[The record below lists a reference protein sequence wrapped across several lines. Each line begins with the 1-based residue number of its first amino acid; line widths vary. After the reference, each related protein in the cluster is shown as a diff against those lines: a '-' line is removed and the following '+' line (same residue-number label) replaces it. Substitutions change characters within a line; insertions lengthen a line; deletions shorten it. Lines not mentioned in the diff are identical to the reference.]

1 MYRKLPR
8 VAGALAAL
16 AGVVAT
22 GAQPSSASRL
32 PEAVANV
39 PFTMTTEAS
48 GPFPKSFNPFI
59 TSTYAGYVNHL
70 IYEPLYQLNYAKL
83 QPIPWLATSY
93 TWSNGGKTM
102 TFDIRPGVQW
112 SNGTPF
118 SAADVAFTFNLMKK
132 NPAANVDALP
142 IASATAPSAT
152 KAVVN
157 FSESSYSQ
165 IYNILSTL
173 IVSQAIWSKVPD
185 PATYTDPNPVG
196 TGPYVLSTFT
206 PQVITMTANPH
217 YWQPGLPKIQ
227 TVQAVQ
233 EDSSAST
240 EAALD
245 TGTVDWSADVFPDH
259 TTMTKAFPN
268 LKVEAFP
275 FVDVPMVLNFTKYP
289 LNLLPVRQA
298 ISEALDRPAI
308 VKLLAP
314 YLDTPMNNKTALVG
328 QSMGNLIAPQFKNA
342 TFRYSPSGA
351 QKLLEKA
358 GFKRGSGGIFV
369 SPNGK
374 PLQLSLMIP
383 SSYPNWVAISP
394 VIQSELK
401 AAGIGMSIQLVAET
415 TYAANAALGDFD
427 LTLSSQPYENPYG
440 LYDFY
445 LGSSGTAPI
454 GHTATTDWGRYMD
467 STTQQLLTR
476 LNGTLPGSAAAAT
489 ALARL
494 ESVVVTQTPFVPIFV
509 NSQWGV
515 YNSNAVTG
523 YPTAS
528 NLYAFPS
535 EINTEVIL
543 LHLRSVRK

>member
-275 FVDVPMVLNFTKYP
+275 FVDVPMVLNFT
-289 LNLLPVRQA
+289 
-298 ISEALDRPAI
+298 
-308 VKLLAP
+308 
-314 YLDTPMNNKTALVG
+314 
-328 QSMGNLIAPQFKNA
+328 
-342 TFRYSPSGA
+342 
-351 QKLLEKA
+351 
-358 GFKRGSGGIFV
+358 
-369 SPNGK
+369 
-374 PLQLSLMIP
+374 
-383 SSYPNWVAISP
+383 
-394 VIQSELK
+394 
-401 AAGIGMSIQLVAET
+401 
-415 TYAANAALGDFD
+415 
-427 LTLSSQPYENPYG
+427 
-440 LYDFY
+440 
-445 LGSSGTAPI
+445 
-454 GHTATTDWGRYMD
+454 
-467 STTQQLLTR
+467 
-476 LNGTLPGSAAAAT
+476 
-489 ALARL
+489 
-494 ESVVVTQTPFVPIFV
+494 
-509 NSQWGV
+509 
-515 YNSNAVTG
+515 
-523 YPTAS
+523 
-528 NLYAFPS
+528 
-535 EINTEVIL
+535 
-543 LHLRSVRK
+543 

>member
-173 IVSQAIWSKVPD
+173 IVSQAVWSKVPD

-240 EAALD
+240 EDALD

>member
-1 MYRKLPR
+1 MHRNPLR
-8 VAGALAAL
+8 VGGVLATVVGALAL
-16 AGVVAT
+16 
-22 GAQPSSASRL
+22 GANSSSASQW
-32 PEAVANV
+32 PGAAGTA

-83 QPIPWLATSY
+83 QPVPWLATSY
-93 TWSNGGKTM
+93 TWSNDGKTM
-102 TFDIRPGVQW
+102 TFAVRPGVQW

-118 SAADVAFTFNLMKK
+118 SAADVAFTFNLMRK

-142 IASATAPSAT
+142 IASASAPSAS

-157 FSESSYSQ
+157 FTQSSYSQ
-165 IYNILSTL
+165 IYNILTTL
-173 IVSQAIWSKVPD
+173 IVSQAVWSKVPD
-185 PATYTDPNPVG
+185 PTTYTDPDPVG
-196 TGPYVLSTFT
+196 TGAYVLSTFT

-217 YWQPGLPKIQ
+217 YWQRGLPKIQ

-233 EDSSAST
+233 EDTSAST

-259 TTMTKAFPN
+259 STMTKQHSN

-275 FVDVPMVLNFTKYP
+275 FVDVPMVVNFKKYP
-289 LNLLPVRQA
+289 LNLVAVRQA
-298 ISEALDRPAI
+298 ISESLNRPAI

-314 YLDTPMNNKTALVG
+314 YLDTPMNNKTGLVG
-328 QSMGNLIAPQFKNA
+328 QSMGDLIAPQYKNA
-342 TFRYSPSGA
+342 TFKYSPSGA
-351 QKLLEKA
+351 KKILESA
-358 GFKRGSGGIFV
+358 GFKMGSGGIFLT
-369 SPNGK
+369 PKGK
-374 PLQLSLMIP
+374 PLQFTFTIP

-415 TYAANAALGDFD
+415 TYAADAALGDFE

-445 LGSSGTAPI
+445 LGSSGTAPV
-454 GHTATTDWGRYMD
+454 GKTATTDWARYID
-467 STTQQLLTR
+467 STTDQLLTN
-476 LNGTLPGSAAAAT
+476 LNGTVPGSAAEAK
-489 ALARL
+489 ALDRL
-494 ESVVVTQTPFVPIFV
+494 EGVVVNQTPFIPIFV

-515 YNSNAVTG
+515 YNSDAVTG
-523 YPTAS
+523 YPTAN

-543 LHLRSVRK
+543 LHLRSVKK

>member
-1 MYRKLPR
+1 VGEDRGICHERPHLPAH
-8 VAGALAAL
+8 V
-16 AGVVAT
+16 
-22 GAQPSSASRL
+22 
-32 PEAVANV
+32 E
-39 PFTMTTEAS
+39 S
-48 GPFPKSFNPFI
+48 GSELWGQLH
-59 TSTYAGYVNHL
+59 AGYINHL

-83 QPIPWLATSY
+83 QPVPWLATSY
-93 TWSNGGKTM
+93 TWSNGGKTI
-102 TFDIRPGVQW
+102 TFGIRPGVQW

-118 SAADVAFTFNLMKK
+118 SAEDVAFTFNLMKK

-152 KAVVN
+152 KAVVD
-157 FSESSYSQ
+157 FSQSSYSQ
-165 IYNILSTL
+165 IYNILTTL

-185 PATYTDPNPVG
+185 PATYTDPDLVG
-196 TGPYVLSTFT
+196 TGPYVLTTFT
-206 PQVITMTANPH
+206 PQVITVTANPH

-259 TTMTKAFPN
+259 ATMTKSFPN

-275 FVDVPMVLNFTKYP
+275 FVDVPMVVNFTKYP
-289 LNLLPVRQA
+289 LSLAAVRQA
-298 ISEALDRPAI
+298 ISEPLDRPAI

-314 YLDTPMNNKTALVG
+314 YLDTPMNNKTGLVG
-328 QSMGNLIAPQFKNA
+328 QSMGDMIAPQFKNA
-342 TFRYSPSGA
+342 AFKYSTGGA
-351 QKLLEKA
+351 KKLLEAA
-358 GFKRGSGGIFV
+358 GFKMGSNGIFV

-374 PLQLSLMIP
+374 PLQFNLMIP

-401 AAGIGMSIQLVAET
+401 SAGIGMSIQPVAET

-445 LGSSGTAPI
+445 LGSAGTAAI
-454 GHTATTDWGRYMD
+454 GQTATTDWGRYKD
-467 STTQQLLTR
+467 STTQQLLTQ

-494 ESVVVTQTPFVPIFV
+494 ESVVVTQTPFIPIFV

-515 YNSNAVTG
+515 YNSDVVTG
-523 YPTAS
+523 YPTAN

-535 EINTEVIL
+535 EINTELIL
-543 LHLRSVRK
+543 LHLRSVKK